1 MSLSASSLK
10 ALNKIGYT
18 WSSVRGSDYW
28 MYEDETLTTRRLE
41 LESIE

>member
-18 WSSVRGSDYW
+18 WTSIRGSDYW
-28 MYEDETLTTRRLE
+28 MYEDKTLTTIRLE
-41 LESIE
+41 LESIQ